1 MGLHSRNIGRKFR
14 IEKLAVS
21 KMKEENIGRSDGI
34 ILPGDKLMRYLKE
47 EGLYTYL
54 QIHQVDEIK
63 PEETKSKVQAG
74 SKRRDRKVLE
84 NKLHG
89 GNFLNGTKDV
99 GCWGL
104 LNVENTVA
112 KSSSEFV
119 SFIGKSEA

>member
-1 MGLHSRNIGRKFR
+1 
-14 IEKLAVS
+14 
-21 KMKEENIGRSDGI
+21 MKEENIGRSDGI

-63 PEETKSKVQAG
+63 PEETNSKVQAG